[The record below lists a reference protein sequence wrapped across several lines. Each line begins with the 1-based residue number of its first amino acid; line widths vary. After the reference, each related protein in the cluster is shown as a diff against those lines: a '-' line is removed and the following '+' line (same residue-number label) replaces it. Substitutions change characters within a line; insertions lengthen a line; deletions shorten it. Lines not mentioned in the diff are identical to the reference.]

1 MKSREFTPQQKYTKS
16 YKSESGMLNAIEKNG
31 FENFRFVRH
40 TFKDGRITPIF
51 ILDDMREALIVVERG
66 FSVVGA

>member
-16 YKSESGMLNAIEKNG
+16 YKSEPAMLNAIEKNG

-40 TFKDGRITPIF
+40 TFEDGRITPIF
-51 ILDDMREALIVVERG
+51 ILDEKREALNVVHRG
-66 FSVVGA
+66 FSVVGG